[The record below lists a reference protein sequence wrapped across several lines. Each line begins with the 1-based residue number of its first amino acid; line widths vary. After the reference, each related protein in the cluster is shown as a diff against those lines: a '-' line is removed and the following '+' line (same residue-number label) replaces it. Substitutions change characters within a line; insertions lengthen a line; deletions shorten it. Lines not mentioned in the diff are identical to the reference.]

1 MRPAQRGPKDIQADI
16 RDFAEAVTGTGYC
29 VSTIAGI
36 RQRGDWA
43 APRIAPTAR
52 EATVYVK
59 EASW

>member
-1 MRPAQRGPKDIQADI
+1 
-16 RDFAEAVTGTGYC
+16 VTGTGYC
-29 VSTIAGI
+29 VSTIAGM